1 MKIKKIKQERPSL
14 INIRQLDNFTTVT
27 DQKLSLAND
36 MVCLAINHKVSW

>member
-27 DQKLSLAND
+27 DQKTIFS
-36 MVCLAINHKVSW
+36 